1 MTNKQRI
8 YLIIQQRRLVSLK
21 DLQDIT
27 KWHTMDVLKAVAPL
41 VIQRKVKAITSNH
54 VRYFVIKD
62 RPL

>member
-27 KWHTMDVLKAVAPL
+27 KWQTMDVLKAVAPL
-41 VIQRKVKAITSNH
+41 VIQRKVKAITSDL
-54 VRYFVIKD
+54 VRYFVIRD